1 MNVMR
6 CVSVSKDL
14 CFSGSEMLFK
24 FNSSNC
30 NFKLYYFNRGYL
42 EVISQ
47 VGELFESLSSW
58 NLDRAL
64 GVHGSVVEE
73 SQNDEISRRNLVSS
87 NELPFEFLHLVRDLA
102 QQLNQHF
109 TKSYSFS
116 LLVIVLKYCFL
127 SLVQNITKFIHYRV
141 AEISSI
147 SIFRV
152 INT

>member
-6 CVSVSKDL
+6 CVSVSKDC

-24 FNSSNC
+24 FN
-30 NFKLYYFNRGYL
+30 RVYL

-58 NLDRAL
+58 NLNRAL

-102 QQLNQHF
+102 
-109 TKSYSFS
+109 
-116 LLVIVLKYCFL
+116 
-127 SLVQNITKFIHYRV
+127 
-141 AEISSI
+141 
-147 SIFRV
+147 
-152 INT
+152 